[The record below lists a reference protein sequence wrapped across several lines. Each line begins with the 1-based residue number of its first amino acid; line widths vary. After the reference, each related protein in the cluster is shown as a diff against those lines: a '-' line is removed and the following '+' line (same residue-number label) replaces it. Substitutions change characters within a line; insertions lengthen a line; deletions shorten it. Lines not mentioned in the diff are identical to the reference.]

1 MIHIRFFANLRERL
15 GYGDLNYEYAGE
27 QSVSQIKQRLVERGD
42 KWQYLQQQEVLIA
55 VNQTICG
62 SDAKIHDGDEIAF
75 FPPVTGG

>member
-42 KWQYLQQQEVLIA
+42 KWQYLQQQEVLLA
-55 VNQTICG
+55 VIQTSWG
-62 SDAKIHDGDEIAF
+62 SEAIFHDGDEIAF